1 VVIEPLHAH
10 SANVAMTAAKG
21 FYHLALSANL
31 IRIEFLKNV
40 DKLNVFGWLKH
51 TWVLS
56 RSHDKRN
63 EHFDADHRSGNGIV
77 PSRVV
82 YKFMNV
88 LELTREEN
96 EPQNKEDGKVQSPE
110 EDL

>member
-1 VVIEPLHAH
+1 
-10 SANVAMTAAKG
+10 
-21 FYHLALSANL
+21 
-31 IRIEFLKNV
+31 
-40 DKLNVFGWLKH
+40 
-51 TWVLS
+51 
-56 RSHDKRN
+56 
-63 EHFDADHRSGNGIV
+63 
-77 PSRVV
+77 VV